1 MKQITVID
9 ASSDIKNKL
18 PKEYRNMKV
27 RFFQYSLDAFYYKSD
42 DISILADC
50 EYEGATIVILKSC
63 YTKRPLKSYSTV
75 MTGVCLLYSTN
86 VRMIKMNNRKRELIE
101 HLVRSVDYTKERILY
116 WERLRTRESYDIFV
130 RLNESD
136 KENELVKVEYKDDI
150 VKRIID
156 DYKRSFKEYDKALDE
171 LLEEK

>member
-1 MKQITVID
+1 MTIQK
-9 ASSDIKNKL
+9 
-18 PKEYRNMKV
+18 KEYCIGKGLEREK
-27 RFFQYSLDAFYYKSD
+27 
-42 DISILADC
+42 
-50 EYEGATIVILKSC
+50 AT
-63 YTKRPLKSYSTV
+63 TF
-75 MTGVCLLYSTN
+75 
-86 VRMIKMNNRKRELIE
+86 
-101 HLVRSVDYTKERILY
+101 
-116 WERLRTRESYDIFV
+116 FV